1 MWKLTIYQMKKYET
15 WESEQEVSFTSN
27 ELNDLLLAIGRMESL
42 FAGAKTRY
50 EIKEVEEDVH

>member
-15 WESEQEVSFTSN
+15 WESEQEVSVESNDFN
-27 ELNDLLLAIGRMESL
+27 ELLLTIGRIEKMKG
-42 FAGAKTRY
+42 GAKTRY